1 MERNKGFFRVSH
13 DAFQPSLGRWVG
25 FLAWGKWR
33 GGEIQTASR
42 PSKQWQ
48 LFIHS
53 FCHKGVS
60 ENRGTP
66 KSSIL
71 IGISIIFTIHFGVPL
86 FLETPTNRWFLET
99 SQVVLGT
106 VHLFPPPARK
116 ETEHK
121 HNDNGKRPF
130 CVKWRDHFKVPAE
143 FWERA
148 FLCSL
153 SFSTNCHT
161 IDGSEIPFT
170 TTVWMYI

>member
-33 GGEIQTASR
+33 GGEVQTASR

-71 IGISIIFTIHFGVPL
+71 IGISIINHPFWGTTILGNTHKPL
-86 FLETPTNRWFLET
+86 ISWNKSGSIGYTF
-99 SQVVLGT
+99 
-106 VHLFPPPARK
+106 FPPPSKKNHRAQWL
-116 ETEHK
+116 
-121 HNDNGKRPF
+121 NGKRPF

-143 FWERA
+143 FGERA
-148 FLCSL
+148 FFV
-153 SFSTNCHT
+153 FSQKK
-161 IDGSEIPFT
+161 
-170 TTVWMYI
+170 Y